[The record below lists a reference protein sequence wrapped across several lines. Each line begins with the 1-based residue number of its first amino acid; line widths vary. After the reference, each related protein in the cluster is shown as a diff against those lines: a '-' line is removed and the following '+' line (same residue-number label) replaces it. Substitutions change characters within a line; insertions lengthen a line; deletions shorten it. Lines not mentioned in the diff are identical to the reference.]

1 MRSVNQ
7 RAACANHGQSPVIAR
22 RSSTLC
28 RGTARRSANIAVSSY
43 CYLLLLL
50 ASVTCFGL
58 SQNVD
63 SVFLSPSRIFLFI
76 FFSSWTSSL
85 FQALSECRLCVGI
98 FLSLLYFKRCMP
110 SFGFCS
116 VVLCFGLKV
125 K

>member
-76 FFSSWTSSL
+76 FFLVLGPVACSRLSQNVGFVLVFFSPFSISSAAIVWFLQCCAL
-85 FQALSECRLCVGI
+85 FRIKS
-98 FLSLLYFKRCMP
+98 
-110 SFGFCS
+110 
-116 VVLCFGLKV
+116 
-125 K
+125 